1 MVGTIWALIP
11 PVIAIGLALIT
22 KEVYLS
28 LMVGIA
34 SGALMFEH
42 FQPVEAMNTIF
53 EIMTGKIGS
62 NCDILIFLVM
72 LGILVALITKS
83 GASRAYGK
91 WALKA
96 IKSKR
101 QAMFVFLIFLM
112 ILNADFSKMKRYE
125 EEKGNETH
133 DQKHE
138 ADVPVVGKGQVKDLI
153 LPILFLI
160 ASCIGFMLY
169 TGGFFEGK
177 DIITALSECSSGR
190 SLVLGSF
197 STLIFTFLLYI
208 PRKVVAFVD
217 FCGSFSQGF
226 KSMTSAI
233 MILCLAW
240 TLSGICGEEYLRIG
254 QFVSG
259 IISGNT
265 SAAAVLPALFFLA
278 ALGLSFAT
286 GTSWGT
292 FGILIPISVAVVGN
306 DISALTLL
314 VGSIL
319 SGAVCGDH
327 ISPISDTTIL
337 ASAGAGCR
345 HIDHVATQMPYALIV
360 AVCAVVGYL
369 TAGALG
375 NGFLGLAVAAGALAV
390 AMASIVWN
398 LKKKA

>member
-1 MVGTIWALIP
+1 MVGTIWALVP

-42 FQPVEAMNTIF
+42 FKPVEAMNTIF
-53 EIMTGKIGS
+53 EIMTGKIGG

-101 QAMFVFLIFLM
+101 QAMFATSLLGTVIFVDDYFNCLTVGTVMKPITDKYKVTRAKLAYVIDATAAPICIIAPISSWAAAVGSSLPEGSKIDGFSLFVRAIPFNYYALLTLVFLIFL
-112 ILNADFSKMKRYE
+112 IIINVDFSKMKQYE

-133 DQKHE
+133 DQKHD
-138 ADVPVVGKGQVKDLI
+138 ADVPVVGRGQVKDLI
-153 LPILFLI
+153 LPIVFLI
-160 ASCIGFMLY
+160 VSCIGFMLY

-217 FCGSFSQGF
+217 FWGV
-226 KSMTSAI
+226 SARD
-233 MILCLAW
+233 
-240 TLSGICGEEYLRIG
+240 LSR
-254 QFVSG
+254 
-259 IISGNT
+259 
-265 SAAAVLPALFFLA
+265 
-278 ALGLSFAT
+278 
-286 GTSWGT
+286 
-292 FGILIPISVAVVGN
+292 
-306 DISALTLL
+306 
-314 VGSIL
+314 
-319 SGAVCGDH
+319 
-327 ISPISDTTIL
+327 
-337 ASAGAGCR
+337 
-345 HIDHVATQMPYALIV
+345 
-360 AVCAVVGYL
+360 
-369 TAGALG
+369 
-375 NGFLGLAVAAGALAV
+375 
-390 AMASIVWN
+390 
-398 LKKKA
+398 